1 MDIFTHVVAISLLLF
16 TTGNSSLI
24 PFGIL
29 GAVIIDI
36 DVAYFFIARRKPSLY
51 LLYHGGINHSF
62 FGAAILSVIGFGI
75 LLALSSVGLLPGSL
89 QEVGVLAAF
98 AAVLAGAFLHLF
110 LDWLPAPGLPLL
122 YPLTE
127 KRYGVSLYPMSF
139 YLGITA
145 LSLISLGIILSWG
158 FTSALVSVYW
168 AFFTGITVVSLG
180 LKWYVY
186 QQTHGTSYPTFHPL
200 RWIVIRE
207 ESSSYP
213 VMVYEI
219 FRGVIRDFSYE
230 KYTNITPS
238 EARMYNTLAEV
249 KRHTYFSYIPAVKKN
264 GDEIIFHDPIREEGL
279 ISYPPWYPSVT
290 VYAGKEAP

>member
-1 MDIFTHVVAISLLLF
+1 
-16 TTGNSSLI
+16 
-24 PFGIL
+24 
-29 GAVIIDI
+29 
-36 DVAYFFIARRKPSLY
+36 
-51 LLYHGGINHSF
+51 
-62 FGAAILSVIGFGI
+62 
-75 LLALSSVGLLPGSL
+75 
-89 QEVGVLAAF
+89 
-98 AAVLAGAFLHLF
+98 
-110 LDWLPAPGLPLL
+110 
-122 YPLTE
+122 
-127 KRYGVSLYPMSF
+127 
-139 YLGITA
+139 
-145 LSLISLGIILSWG
+145 
-158 FTSALVSVYW
+158 
-168 AFFTGITVVSLG
+168 
-180 LKWYVY
+180 VY

-238 EARMYNTLAEV
+238 EARMYDTLVEV